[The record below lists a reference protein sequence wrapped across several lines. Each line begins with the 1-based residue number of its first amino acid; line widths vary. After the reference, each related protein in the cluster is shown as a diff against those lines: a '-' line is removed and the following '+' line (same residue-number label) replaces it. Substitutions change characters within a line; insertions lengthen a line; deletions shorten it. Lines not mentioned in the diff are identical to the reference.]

1 MNNTRQPACTG
12 SSLSVTISCF
22 FKCRKKQIFI
32 VSLVSH
38 GLRPNPR
45 SQGYEQADFKDCR
58 VELSFIK
65 SSYDN
70 PGLDPGEWIKAPPF
84 MAPVGSGRS
93 MSEVTL
99 TVLMNIPFQSGALS
113 EDPAQGVS
121 II

>member
-1 MNNTRQPACTG
+1 M
-12 SSLSVTISCF
+12 
-22 FKCRKKQIFI
+22 
-32 VSLVSH
+32 
-38 GLRPNPR
+38 
-45 SQGYEQADFKDCR
+45 
-58 VELSFIK
+58 SFIK